1 LLRGQLKEALRR
13 WEKNPPG
20 FATAALLLKPL
31 IATDVLLADVMA
43 AVADR
48 ALLGDDPLPRSE
60 GAFAEQVKRAR
71 TRLPAVAEGA
81 FRLLGAIANE
91 HHILSQ
97 RLASLPRAMS
107 RIAQEVRAQRDNLVY
122 PGFFQATPWEHL
134 ADLPRYLKALDRRLA
149 QYPERPVRDA
159 KHAQAVA
166 DLWNRYNTRL
176 QVDHAS
182 QRHDPDLEA
191 FRWLIEELKV
201 SLFAQELRT
210 PFPVSYKRLEKAWS
224 VISAR

>member
-1 LLRGQLKEALRR
+1 VLMIIRVVEAGGKELAMERDLGALRAKLGEAAQLSFAAAKPEFERTGIKTWDFGELPETITVVRDGQKVIGYPALIDGDDSVALKLLDTRTAADAATRTAVLRLLRGQLKEALRR

-107 RIAQEVRAQRDNLVY
+107 RIAQEVRAQRDNLV
-122 PGFFQATPWEHL
+122 
-134 ADLPRYLKALDRRLA
+134 
-149 QYPERPVRDA
+149 
-159 KHAQAVA
+159 
-166 DLWNRYNTRL
+166 
-176 QVDHAS
+176 
-182 QRHDPDLEA
+182 
-191 FRWLIEELKV
+191 
-201 SLFAQELRT
+201 
-210 PFPVSYKRLEKAWS
+210 
-224 VISAR
+224 